1 MKDPALLDFET
12 LKVVRFEL
20 VAKEMVDVEPK
31 ESRVSVTVH
40 IRDRNDNRPEFES
53 SQYVIFVSEALQLGG
68 NVTQIRATDIDSGDF
83 GTSGIRYTSL
93 GGPLAGY
100 LLMDSETGLVSNAPL
115 IPRVN
120 SQPLYTE
127 VFGAIELFEDSPR
140 SYHAVIRF
148 TKMLLE

>member
-1 MKDPALLDFET
+1 MCYCYCSITFTFPQVTPDKAINDASFIIRVKDPTLLDFET

-20 VAKEMVDVEPK
+20 VAREMVDTEPK

-53 SQYVIFVSEALQLGG
+53 SQYVIFVSEALQPGG

-93 GGPLAGY
+93 GGPLAAY
-100 LLMDSETGLVSNAPL
+100 LLMDPETGLVS
-115 IPRVN
+115 
-120 SQPLYTE
+120 
-127 VFGAIELFEDSPR
+127 
-140 SYHAVIRF
+140 
-148 TKMLLE
+148 